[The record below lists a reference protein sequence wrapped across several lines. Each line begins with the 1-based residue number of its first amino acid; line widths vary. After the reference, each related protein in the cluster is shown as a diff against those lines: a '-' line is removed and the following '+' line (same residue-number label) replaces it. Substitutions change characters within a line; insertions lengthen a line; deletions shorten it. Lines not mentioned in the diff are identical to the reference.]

1 LQFSDTVTYHGMMF
15 TGMPNLLWVFGYF
28 RASWTLR
35 ADLLADFVCRLLKH
49 MDEKGVTKVSI
60 AVPPSDKDMKIMSW
74 MDPENFNPNYLMR
87 DMHLLPKRGDK
98 PEWQHTQ
105 DYWTERD
112 VIPAIDLDNPAFVYE
127 GSKAEQAAG
136 KEKAKAAG

>member
-1 LQFSDTVTYHGMMF
+1 
-15 TGMPNLLWVFGYF
+15 MPNLLWVFGYF

-60 AVPPSDKDMKIMSW
+60 AVPPSDKDMKILPW

-87 DMHLLPKRGDK
+87 DMHLLPKRGAK

-112 VIPAIDLDNPAFVYE
+112 VIPAIDLDNPALVYA